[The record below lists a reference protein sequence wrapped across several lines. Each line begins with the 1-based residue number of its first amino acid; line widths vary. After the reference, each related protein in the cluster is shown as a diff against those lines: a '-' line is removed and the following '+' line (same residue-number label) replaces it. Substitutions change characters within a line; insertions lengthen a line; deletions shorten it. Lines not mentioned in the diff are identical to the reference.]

1 MWVLLT
7 QLIVLGPE
15 QVHPQNGVN
24 EEHEEQQAAH
34 IEDSWQGAQQ
44 GVEQGPQTPADHS
57 LLLFGCDR
65 PIAQGTTR
73 WLPA

>member
-24 EEHEEQQAAH
+24 EEHEEEQAAH
-34 IEDSWQGAQQ
+34 IENSWQGAQQ
-44 GVEQGPQTPADHS
+44 GVEQGSQTPANQLCITIYINQQITHAT
-57 LLLFGCDR
+57 LHAF
-65 PIAQGTTR
+65 
-73 WLPA
+73 